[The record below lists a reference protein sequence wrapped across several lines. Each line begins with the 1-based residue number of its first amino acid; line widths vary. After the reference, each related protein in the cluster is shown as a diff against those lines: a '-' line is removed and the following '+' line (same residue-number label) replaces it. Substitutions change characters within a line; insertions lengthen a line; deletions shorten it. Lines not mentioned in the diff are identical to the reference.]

1 MKESRRAAADSDDF
15 FAAPTA
21 ASMIVAARADEALL
35 RLARQL
41 PDHVYLGTSS
51 WSFPGWRGL
60 VYGGDYSEAQ
70 LARAG
75 LAAYAAHP
83 LLRAVGLDRGFYQPL
98 PQAAYAHY
106 ARQVPVHF
114 RFVVK
119 APSLV
124 TDAVRRGAGGQPTA
138 TNPHFLDARVAA
150 ELFVQPALAGL
161 AATAGALVFQLS
173 PLPRELLRPPA
184 SHRLIEQI
192 GAFFAELPR
201 AVAAATPVYALE
213 VRDAALLTPRLVRT
227 LRQAGARLV
236 VAVHPRLPHAAR
248 QATAL
253 RALDA
258 AEDASNTWRLRGP
271 LVVRWN
277 LRAGLRYEEAKRRF
291 APFDRLQA
299 PDLVTRGTLVHLIHV
314 AIASAQPAYVIVN
327 NKAEGCGPVSCIELA
342 RAVVANC

>member
-1 MKESRRAAADSDDF
+1 MGPRRAPADDDDF
-15 FAAPTA
+15 FAAAPADET
-21 ASMIVAARADEALL
+21 VAAAPPDEALL
-35 RLARQL
+35 RLARRL
-41 PDHVYLGTSS
+41 PAGVYLGTSS

-60 VYGGDYSEAQ
+60 VYAGEYSEAQ

-98 PQAAYAHY
+98 PQGAYARY
-106 ARQVPVHF
+106 ARQVPPHF

-124 TDAVRRGAGGQPTA
+124 TDAVRRGAGGEPA
-138 TNPHFLDARVAA
+138 AANPHFLDARAAA

-161 AATAGALVFQLS
+161 AASAGALVFQLS

-184 SHRLIEQI
+184 AHGLIERL
-192 GAFFAELPR
+192 GAFLAALPR
-201 AVAAATPVYALE
+201 PDGPAAPVYAVE

-236 VAVHPRLPHAAR
+236 VGIHPRLPHAAR

-258 AEDASNTWRLRGP
+258 ADDASDAWRLRGP

-291 APFDRLQA
+291 APFNRLQE

-327 NKAEGCGPVSCIELA
+327 NKAEGCAPASCIELA
-342 RAVVANC
+342 RAVVGAP